1 MVQPHI
7 DLVGGSNI
15 VISLSLSRLTV
26 LQLALMPFVWGVGNW
41 QQTLLSPAMH
51 AAEV

>member
-15 VISLSLSRLTV
+15 VISLSRLTV